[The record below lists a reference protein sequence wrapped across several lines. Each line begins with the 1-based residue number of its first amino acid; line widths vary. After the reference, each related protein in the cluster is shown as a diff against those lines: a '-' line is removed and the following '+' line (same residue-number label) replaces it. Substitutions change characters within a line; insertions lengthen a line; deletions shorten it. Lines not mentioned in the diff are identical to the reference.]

1 MKDVVFVYDYYQE
14 TKKDIPEFLII
25 KTFVG
30 GDAEENTFSSKL
42 INHQELKEAAI
53 KWFEEN
59 FTEKTTGKYGYV
71 DHFNYY
77 FVEIKILEGFDSKK
91 LNCPARSEWKV
102 VPNLYPS
109 NSPFQVQEEMG

>member
-1 MKDVVFVYDYYQE
+1 MQAYERCCFCIWLLPRN
-14 TKKDIPEFLII
+14 KKRY
-25 KTFVG
+25 T
-30 GDAEENTFSSKL
+30 SSKL

-109 NSPFQVQEEMG
+109 NRPFQVQEEMG